1 LLTTCAGEEKCVHE
15 QFEKDKTVHLFFE
28 VVVGAQQ
35 EIDVTVFSPE
45 NEELYT
51 AHSEQE
57 GSYSF
62 LAKTAGRYR
71 FCFSNGGASSS
82 AKLVSFEVTS
92 GANINDIAA
101 HPDHITPLEQG
112 VLQLSEAM
120 AAVSEDSK
128 YMYHREEHH
137 RALTESTYERL
148 RIMAV
153 VEAIVLVA
161 MSIGQIYY
169 LRRFFEVKRV
179 V

>member
-1 LLTTCAGEEKCVHE
+1 MHE
-15 QFEKDKTVHLFFE
+15 QFEKDRTVHLFFE
-28 VVVGAQQ
+28 VIIGGQQ
-35 EIDVTVFSPE
+35 EIDVSVFSPE

-51 AHSEQE
+51 ASAEQE

-62 LAKTAGRYR
+62 IAKTAGRYR
-71 FCFSNGGASSS
+71 FCFSNAKANAA
-82 AKLVSFEVTS
+82 AKLISFEVTS

-101 HPDHITPLEQG
+101 HPDHITPLEHG

-120 AAVSEDSK
+120 AAVREDSK

-148 RIMAV
+148 RHMAI
-153 VEAIVLVA
+153 VEAIVLVS
-161 MSIGQIYY
+161 MSVGQIYY